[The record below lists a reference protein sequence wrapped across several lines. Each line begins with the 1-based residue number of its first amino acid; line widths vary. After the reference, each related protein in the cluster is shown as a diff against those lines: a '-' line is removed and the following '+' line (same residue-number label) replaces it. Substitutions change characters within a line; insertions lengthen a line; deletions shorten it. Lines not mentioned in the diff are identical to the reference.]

1 MSLFE
6 ATKKRSND
14 LEKLF
19 HASTTITPKSVEP
32 ERDFSA
38 MGLFVAKLRNTEWW
52 KCVLIVMRQYYKH
65 HWKAVL
71 NLINNS
77 LLNCTGTNSSN
88 FTMTLRKTWVF
99 LGFFSQLPKTQ
110 VLKFCPKLETLVTA
124 KSHIM
129 HICPHEHHPMSSSL
143 TPVLLLS

>member
-38 MGLFVAKLRNTEWW
+38 MGLFVAKLRNTE
-52 KCVLIVMRQYYKH
+52 
-65 HWKAVL
+65 
-71 NLINNS
+71 
-77 LLNCTGTNSSN
+77 
-88 FTMTLRKTWVF
+88 
-99 LGFFSQLPKTQ
+99 
-110 VLKFCPKLETLVTA
+110 
-124 KSHIM
+124 
-129 HICPHEHHPMSSSL
+129 
-143 TPVLLLS
+143 